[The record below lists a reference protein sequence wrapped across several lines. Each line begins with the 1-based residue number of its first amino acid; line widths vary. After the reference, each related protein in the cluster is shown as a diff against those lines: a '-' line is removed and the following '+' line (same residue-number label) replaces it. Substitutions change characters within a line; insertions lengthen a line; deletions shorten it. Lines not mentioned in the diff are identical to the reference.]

1 MLEFTLGPGMGR
13 TNKWLIMLS
22 QRWTGMFL
30 QQKGINNNNIAL
42 QSPAIW
48 QHTEQSAQPL
58 EMQLF
63 SQDIM
68 SKLN

>member
-1 MLEFTLGPGMGR
+1 MTYDTVPEM
-13 TNKWLIMLS
+13 NKNVSLA
-22 QRWTGMFL
+22 
-30 QQKGINNNNIAL
+30 KGINNNNTAL

-48 QHTEQSAQPL
+48 QHTQQSAQPL

-63 SQDIM
+63 SQDLM